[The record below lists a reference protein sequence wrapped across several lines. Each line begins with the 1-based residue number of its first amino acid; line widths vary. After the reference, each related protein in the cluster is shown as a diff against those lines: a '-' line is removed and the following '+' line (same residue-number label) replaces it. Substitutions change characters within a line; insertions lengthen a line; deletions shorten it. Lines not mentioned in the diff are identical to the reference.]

1 MPERRISRIGFGGAR
16 LGSISN
22 PLSMRE
28 CQRLLDQAIDMGI
41 NLFDTAN
48 IYGQGDS
55 ERLIGRAVKGRR
67 DEMTLV
73 TKAGQRF
80 STKMRLIRP
89 LKPLVR
95 MLPRSDPGTRR
106 AIVQQRNQNIGKD
119 FTAGSLARE
128 LEGSLRRLQTDH
140 VDIFLLHSPPLDVVM
155 DPRTAEAL
163 AQLIDRGFT
172 RKAGVSTDEAEVA
185 LAALSVPVVSALQM
199 PMGLLETLRP
209 RLSER
214 DPFLMA
220 RGIVGWRGE
229 RSVRQ
234 AYADAVADPQVDTA
248 LIDTT
253 SPARLA
259 ELAGLP

>member
-22 PLSMRE
+22 PLSMRA
-28 CQRLLDQAIDMGI
+28 CQGLLEQAIDMGI

-55 ERLIGRAVKGRR
+55 ERLIGRAVRGRR
-67 DEMTLV
+67 DDMTLV

-80 STKMRLIRP
+80 STRMRLIRP

-95 MLPRSDPGTRR
+95 MMPRSDPATRR
-106 AIVQQRNQNIGKD
+106 AIVQQRSQNVGKD
-119 FTAGSLARE
+119 FLPGSLVRE
-128 LEGSLRRLQTDH
+128 LEGSLRRLQTDR
-140 VDIFLLHSPPLDVVM
+140 VDVFLLHSPPLEVVQ
-155 DPRTAEAL
+155 DPRIAETL
-163 AQLIDRGFT
+163 AQLLGRGVT
-172 RKAGVSTDEAEVA
+172 RKVGVSTDDADVARAA
-185 LAALSVPVVSALQM
+185 LALPVVSALQI
-199 PMGLLETLRP
+199 PMGLLEPLRSTV
-209 RLSER
+209 SER

-220 RGIVGWRGE
+220 RGIVGWRGA

-234 AYADAVADPQVDTA
+234 AFADAVADPQVDTA
-248 LIDTT
+248 LLDTT
-253 SPARLA
+253 SPARLL